1 MKRSDIPNLITFLR
15 ICLVP
20 WVVLA
25 LLEEDY
31 SLALLLY
38 LVAGISDGLDGYIAK
53 RYGYVSRLGSI
64 LDPLADKLLLVGT
77 FLTLGWLGLLP
88 VWLVGA
94 VVLRDLLIVAGA
106 AAYHIFIGRYEM
118 APTLISKLNTLM
130 QIVLGLAV
138 VMSQAWATIPQA
150 FLQWIMFVVLGTT
163 VVSGADYVW
172 IWGRR
177 ALEAR
182 RAARAGR
189 SACK

>member
-1 MKRSDIPNLITFLR
+1 MRRSDIPNIITVLR

-20 WVVLA
+20 PVVAA
-25 LLEEDY
+25 LLQQEF

-53 RYGYVSRLGSI
+53 RYHYESRLGSI

-77 FLTLGWLGLLP
+77 YLALTWLGLLP
-88 VWLVGA
+88 WWLVLA

-106 AAYHIFIGRYEM
+106 AAYHVFIGPYAME
-118 APTLISKLNTLM
+118 PTLISKLNTVM
-130 QIVLGLAV
+130 QIALGLAV
-138 VMSQAWATIPQA
+138 VAAHSLLPLPDWLLHWLVFAT
-150 FLQWIMFVVLGTT
+150 LGTT

-177 ALEAR
+177 ALAAR
-182 RAARAGR
+182 RGR
-189 SACK
+189 Q